1 MSTKMKRTLKLVLLA
16 LMCTLLLGISTS
28 ASAKTVAS
36 IGSKNYSSLQSAIKA
51 VKNGQTIQ
59 LKSNV
64 TITETIK
71 MNRNVKF
78 TLNLNKKK
86 ITSKNC
92 SALAITKGT
101 VTLKNGTIKSSMGI
115 FVEKKATLNIKS
127 GTYNCYISSCGKL
140 NVSGGTI
147 KGVSNDRGT
156 MTMKGGKIKYGIY
169 CTGKNSS
176 LTITGGTVIQPKDAW
191 GSGAVTVSDNFK
203 KLVISGGSIIGNS
216 PTYPPVM
223 IIRKPS
229 TKAKINE
236 DYITTASDRKVG
248 YAYETEIDGMLDYAF
263 YD

>member
-51 VKNGQTIQ
+51 VKKGQTVK

-64 TITETIK
+64 TIKETIE
-71 MNRNVKF
+71 MNKNIKF

-92 SALAITKGT
+92 SALTINKGT
-101 VTLKNGTIKSSMGI
+101 VTIKNGTVTSSMGI
-115 FVEKKATLNIKS
+115 FVGKKAALNIKS
-127 GTYNCYISSCGKL
+127 GTYNCYISSSGKL

-191 GSGAVTVSDNFK
+191 GSGAITVSGNFK
-203 KLVISGGSIIGNS
+203 KLVISGGSIIGKS

-236 DYITTASDRKVG
+236 KCLTTSSGRKVG
-248 YAYETEIDGMLDYAF
+248 YAYETVIDDMLDYAF
-263 YD
+263 YN